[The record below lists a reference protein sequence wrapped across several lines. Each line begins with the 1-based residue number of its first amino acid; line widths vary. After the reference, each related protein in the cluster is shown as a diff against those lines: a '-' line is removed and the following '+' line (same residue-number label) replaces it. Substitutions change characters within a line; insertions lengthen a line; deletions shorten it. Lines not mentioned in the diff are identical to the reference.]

1 MSRTIVNGAA
11 AINNDAMSTDPTT
24 PPASVPPQSQSPA
37 TAAPKRRGGI
47 GRIIKWV
54 VLIVIVLVVAAV
66 AIVYFNLNGIVRRTV
81 ETQASSSLDLK
92 TTLGS
97 ARVNLFGGSLN
108 LGDLSIASPPGY
120 RAPSMLSLND
130 AGVKVSLGELRGDP
144 VHVRQITLD
153 SPRIVLEANGTKLNV
168 QAITDRQSKT
178 PPSPTDSSKPSEPL
192 KLIIDQLTVTN
203 AQVALRPGVSIPGVK
218 EEYALT
224 LPPMT
229 LEKIGTGE
237 GNQNGVAIKEV
248 VVTVLT
254 AVVAKAA
261 ESDQLPPELKQLLS
275 MNVDQL
281 KARVGA
287 EVQKQLQ
294 NVTKDL
300 EKKLPGDVGKPVGDV
315 LKDKDGGKA
324 LEKGVQDILGGGKK
338 KDSTTKGQ

>member
-1 MSRTIVNGAA
+1 
-11 AINNDAMSTDPTT
+11 MSTDPTI
-24 PPASVPPQSQSPA
+24 PPASVPPSSQAPA
-37 TAAPKRRGGI
+37 TPAAPARRGGI
-47 GRIIKWV
+47 GRIIKWI
-54 VLIVIVLVVAAV
+54 VLVVIVLVVGAL

-81 ETQASSSLDLK
+81 ETQATSSLDLK

-97 ARVNLFGGSLN
+97 ANVNIFGGSVN

-120 RAPSMLSLND
+120 KAPSMLSLND

-144 VHVRQITLD
+144 VHVKQVTLD

-192 KLIIDQLTVTN
+192 KLIIDDFTVTN

-218 EEYALT
+218 EEYALS
-224 LPPMT
+224 LPPIS
-229 LEKIGTGE
+229 LKNIGNAE

-248 VVTVLT
+248 VVMLLTTV
-254 AVVAKAA
+254 AAKAA
-261 ESDQLPPELKQLLS
+261 ESDQLPPELKNLLS

-281 KARVGA
+281 KAQLGA
-287 EVQKQLQ
+287 EVNKQIQ

-300 EKKLPGDVGKPVGDV
+300 EKKLPGDLGKQAGDV
-315 LKDKDGGKA
+315 LQNKDGGKS

-338 KDSTTKGQ
+338 KGPATKGQ

>member
-1 MSRTIVNGAA
+1 MI
-11 AINNDAMSTDPTT
+11 
-24 PPASVPPQSQSPA
+24 
-37 TAAPKRRGGI
+37 
-47 GRIIKWV
+47 
-54 VLIVIVLVVAAV
+54 VLIVSAL

-97 ARVNLFGGSLN
+97 ARVNLFGGSVN

-120 RAPSMLSLND
+120 KAPSMLSLND
-130 AGVKVSLGELRGDP
+130 AGVKVSVGQLRSDP
-144 VHVRQITLD
+144 VHVKQVTLD

-178 PPSPTDSSKPSEPL
+178 PPSPTDSSKPSEPM
-192 KLIIDQLTVTN
+192 KLIIDEFVLTN

-224 LPPMT
+224 LPSIT
-229 LEKIGTGE
+229 LNNIGNAE

-254 AVVAKAA
+254 TVAAKAA
-261 ESDQLPPELKQLLS
+261 ESDQLPPELRNLLS

-281 KARVGA
+281 KAQVGA
-287 EVQKQLQ
+287 EVQKQIQ

-300 EKKLPGDVGKPVGDV
+300 EKKLPGDVGKQVGDV
-315 LKDKDGGKA
+315 LKDKDAGGA
-324 LEKGVQDILGGGKK
+324 LQGILGGDKK
-338 KDSTTKGQ
+338 KKGAATKGQ